1 MFDNLMHQTEKLAE
15 KNTELVATGVFSLG
29 GIIAVMLFAW
39 VLRLI
44 NGNKPAHKQEKEE
57 S

>member
-1 MFDNLMHQTEKLAE
+1 MFDNLMNQTEKLAE
-15 KNTELVATGVFSLG
+15 KNTEMVATGIFSLG
-29 GIIAVMLFAW
+29 GIIAVLLFAW

-44 NGNKPAHKQEKEE
+44 GNKPAHKQEKEE